1 MRAAPASRQS
11 WATMLSISKLI
22 TLIGILAIVW
32 FGFRLVGK
40 LQRQRQEALRRN
52 NGNRPPQPPPRTG
65 KGREPVMETEDMVK
79 CPGCGVYIPANAR
92 KCGTPGC
99 PQA

>member
-1 MRAAPASRQS
+1 
-11 WATMLSISKLI
+11 MLSLTKLI

-40 LQRQRQEALRRN
+40 LQRQRADALRRAGGKETSPK
-52 NGNRPPQPPPRTG
+52 GNRTPP
-65 KGREPVMETEDMVK
+65 KASSAEDMVK
-79 CPGCGVYIPANAR
+79 CPTCGVYIPADAK

-99 PQA
+99 PQ